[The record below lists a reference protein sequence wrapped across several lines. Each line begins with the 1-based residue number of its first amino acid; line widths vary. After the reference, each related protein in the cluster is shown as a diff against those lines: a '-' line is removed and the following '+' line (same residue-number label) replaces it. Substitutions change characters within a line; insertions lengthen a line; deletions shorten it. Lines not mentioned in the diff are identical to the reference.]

1 MKSLNGRNA
10 FAPFQFRRDN
20 DVSFLRGDKA
30 GMRECSLKVVNKAR
44 LPLPCRRAYLP
55 QNCVGRP
62 TCCSRGYQFFS
73 PVCFTCDSR
82 VRTLAIRIDAD

>member
-20 DVSFLRGDKA
+20 DVSFLRGDEA
-30 GMRECSLKVVNKAR
+30 GMRECSQKVVNKAR

-55 QNCVGRP
+55 QNWAARP
-62 TCCSRGYQFFS
+62 ARCSRRDWFFS
-73 PVCFTCDSR
+73 PACYTCNSR
-82 VRTLAIRIDAD
+82 ARAVPFGIDAD